1 MSERTPVIH
10 DLDVLRPR
18 PEYVRLGGKD
28 IDISFVPSGVAL
40 DIMGLQTEL
49 QELTDTPEKLAAV
62 KAGGGAAKRSFE
74 IAAELCA
81 AITSAQQPDMTKEWL
96 LKNTDVLQIKA
107 LMEHVTRAV
116 FKSLENAEDEETKKP
131 QAVEAG
137 P

>member
-81 AITSAQQPDMTKEWL
+81 AITSAQHEDMTKEWL
-96 LKNTDVLQIKA
+96 LRNTDVLQIKA

-131 QAVEAG
+131 PAAEAG